1 MCAVLSFECVKY
13 KAGVA
18 TMQLAPTLW
27 KRLWCHLLLL
37 GAVFNFNHQCHVS
50 IGRQEKANDTLC
62 TLRSQIFPD
71 VWKTA
76 ANISC
81 SCFVP
86 QSIASEK
93 GVGWIFLPG
102 CDLTFPKAGQRGKLA
117 WSELIWEET
126 NQPEVVAAGRN
137 QGYRKCIA
145 CPLVWQAAHLT
156 FDVQRRH
163 CFWLHG
169 HFACLTM
176 TVTVT
181 SSLKLS
187 PWCFH
192 CHAKCSALYVLFVE
206 QGISCNAAYHD
217 KLRCKA
223 LQSLPTE
230 CIDVSRVEKITGNS
244 NTSTRKQMTWN
255 MSAWL

>member
-1 MCAVLSFECVKY
+1 MHFFVRMWFVFAQSRTERQACVKWTDFRGDTTNHRWLQ
-13 KAGVA
+13 K
-18 TMQLAPTLW
+18 MC
-27 KRLWCHLLLL
+27 RLPSEGWFDKPHIACLTCKE
-37 GAVFNFNHQCHVS
+37 G
-50 IGRQEKANDTLC
+50 
-62 TLRSQIFPD
+62 
-71 VWKTA
+71 
-76 ANISC
+76 
-81 SCFVP
+81 
-86 QSIASEK
+86 IAS
-93 GVGWIFLPG
+93 GLM
-102 CDLTFPKAGQRGKLA
+102 
-117 WSELIWEET
+117 
-126 NQPEVVAAGRN
+126 QPTGP
-137 QGYRKCIA
+137 C
-145 CPLVWQAAHLT
+145 
-156 FDVQRRH
+156 
-163 CFWLHG
+163 

-223 LQSLPTE
+223 LQSLQIK